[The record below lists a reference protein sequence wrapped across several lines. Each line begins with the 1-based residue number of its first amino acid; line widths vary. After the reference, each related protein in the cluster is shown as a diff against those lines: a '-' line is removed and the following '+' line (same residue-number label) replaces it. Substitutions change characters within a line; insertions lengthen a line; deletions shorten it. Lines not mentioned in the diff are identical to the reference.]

1 MGKGFCIDRGNYSK
15 SHTLSDKYL
24 HFVNL
29 LPQIQIPAND
39 LHTKSKP
46 FFLEISENFTEFSR
60 VSVNGKYVETKYRSS
75 DILYI
80 FTDLKEGDEIV
91 VHQVGKDNISLGET
105 KPFIYS

>member
-1 MGKGFCIDRGNYSK
+1 M
-15 SHTLSDKYL
+15 
-24 HFVNL
+24 
-29 LPQIQIPAND
+29 
-39 LHTKSKP
+39 
-46 FFLEISENFTEFSR
+46 
-60 VSVNGKYVETKYRSS
+60 NGKYVETKYRSS

>member
-1 MGKGFCIDRGNYSK
+1 MGIFPITIKLVKEEG
-15 SHTLSDKYL
+15 DKIL
-24 HFVNL
+24 
-29 LPQIQIPAND
+29 I
-39 LHTKSKP
+39 
-46 FFLEISENFTEFSR
+46 EGENFTRFSR

-80 FTDLKEGDEIV
+80 FIDLKEGDEIV